1 MDASL
6 WRMARRTLF
15 SLRGKLVLSFVGLT
29 ISVAT
34 VTILFAWYGGRQS
47 AETLAIQ
54 TATQLTARVAA
65 HVVEYTREAEL
76 IAGSALA
83 GVEAGAMD
91 LGSVASLERYLWH
104 ASKVSDLAS
113 YTYVGTE
120 SGLFV
125 GVDRSLR
132 SGTLPGVAFTRIR
145 EITGTQLRTFDASA
159 VGDRSHA
166 VQDQAVDYDPRRR
179 PWYALAKQHGSPV
192 FTEPYL
198 SASKKIPVVTYAVP
212 IFDHTGALTGVMGI
226 DFTLS
231 RLAEHL
237 KKLPPSEHGVAVLRS
252 AAGLTLASTHEGK
265 HNEVSDDMAQ
275 RAFALAAT
283 PERRTSPVWIEDGVV
298 LGVQR
303 VQGAING
310 SIAVAIPAQDIW
322 SDARTAWQRA
332 LALSAVLALAA
343 IALGVSWLKSVI
355 QDLSALRRAAKD
367 FEAGADLSA
376 LPVRRQDEIGAVARA
391 FAVMGQRVTSELR
404 SSRTRIESTRKSH
417 DAALESAETHKREL
431 VRSQEQRRRLGTV
444 VDVAHDCIA
453 IVGADF
459 IVGYVNPAF
468 AAELRMPASALIGS
482 RVGELLVDRRSDA
495 LTRIR
500 AAAKAGMVVRETM
513 MLKRSDATQLHME
526 VTLSP
531 IRDDAG
537 MVYEFAVV
545 GRNVTETVLR
555 TDALSREANFDPITE
570 LYRRDALVAALQRRI
585 LTLPDETLSVLFID
599 LDGFK
604 AVNDQYGHPA
614 GDGVLREIGR
624 LIRDHIR
631 DGDLAARF
639 GGDEFVLVLADD
651 ERERTA
657 RAVAERLIKAIAEM
671 TQASLKDI
679 ALSASIGITSFPR
692 DSRTVSTLIR
702 YADQA
707 MYTAK
712 RGGGAR
718 WESWRRVRPVS
729 RSEDSEIVV
738 SIDRAARR

>member
-1 MDASL
+1 MI
-6 WRMARRTLF
+6 RRTLF

-34 VTILFAWYGGRQS
+34 VTILFAWYGGRKS

-54 TATQLTARVAA
+54 TATQLSARVTA

-91 LGSVASLERYLWH
+91 LSSVASLERYLWH

-120 SGLFV
+120 AGLFV
-125 GVDRSLR
+125 GVDRSVR
-132 SGTLPGVAFTRIR
+132 KGTSPGVALTRIR
-145 EITGTQLRTFDASA
+145 EVTDSQLRTFDASN

-166 VQDQAVDYDPRRR
+166 VQDQSVEYDPRKR
-179 PWYALAKQHGSPV
+179 PWYALAKARGSPV

-198 SASKKIPVVTYAVP
+198 SASKKIPVVTYAAP
-212 IFDHTGALTGVMGI
+212 IYDRTGTLVGVMGV

-231 RLAEHL
+231 RLTEHL

-252 AAGLTLASTHEGK
+252 AGGLTLASTHEGK
-265 HNEVSDDMAQ
+265 HNEVSDEMAQ
-275 RAFALAAT
+275 RAFASAAT
-283 PERRTSPVWIEDGVV
+283 PERSTSPVWIEDGMV
-298 LGVQR
+298 LGVQA
-303 VQGAING
+303 VHGAING
-310 SIAVAIPAQDIW
+310 SLAVAIPAQDIW

-332 LALSAVLALAA
+332 LALSGVLALLA
-343 IALGVSWLKSVI
+343 IGLGVYWLKSVLR
-355 QDLSALRRAAKD
+355 DLSALRRAAKE

-376 LPVRRQDEIGAVARA
+376 LPVRRTDEIGAVARA
-391 FAVMGQRVTSELR
+391 FAVMGHRVTSELR

-417 DAALESAETHKREL
+417 DEALESAAQHKREL
-431 VRSQEQRRRLGTV
+431 ARSQEQRRRLGTV
-444 VDVAHDCIA
+444 VDAAQDCIA
-453 IVGADF
+453 ILNADF
-459 IVGYVNPAF
+459 IVDYVNPAL
-468 AAELRMPASALIGS
+468 AAELRMPANALLGS
-482 RVGELLVDRRSDA
+482 HAGELLVERRNTA

-500 AAAKAGMVVRETM
+500 GAAKAGTVVRETM
-513 MLKRSDATQLHME
+513 LLKRSDGSQLHME

-537 MVYEFAVV
+537 KAYEFAVV
-545 GRNVTETVLR
+545 GRNVTESVLR
-555 TDALSREANFDPITE
+555 TDALSREAKFDPITE
-570 LYRRDALVAALQRRI
+570 LYRRDALVAMLQRRI
-585 LTLPDETLSVLFID
+585 STEPDAVFSVLFID

-624 LIRDHIR
+624 LIRTHIR
-631 DGDLAARF
+631 EGDLAARF

-651 ERERTA
+651 ERETTA
-657 RAVAERLIKAIAEM
+657 RAVAARLIDAIAGV
-671 TQASLKDI
+671 TQGTFKDVT
-679 ALSASIGITSFPR
+679 LSASIGITNFPR

-718 WESWRRVRPVS
+718 WESWRRVSPIS
-729 RSEDSEIVV
+729 RSKENEIVV
-738 SIDRAARR
+738 SIDRAVRR